1 MKLFVVFGVL
11 AVIMQSFS
19 CAPLQSSG
27 SSIITINGGPTI
39 KTTYTNGKAEY
50 FIDGKPTTEQQ
61 VKDILAKANTENG
74 ITSMGSVNIG
84 GEMSPKEQKAFDQKM
99 GNFEKN
105 MAKQMEHMREQMAQ
119 TMGNFEKPG
128 WPFNQ

>member
-11 AVIMQSFS
+11 AVVVQSFS

-50 FIDGKPTTEQQ
+50 FIDGKPATEQQ
-61 VKDILAKANTENG
+61 IKDILAKANTENG

-84 GEMSPKEQKAFDQKM
+84 GEMTAEEQKA
-99 GNFEKN
+99 FEKN

-119 TMGNFEKPG
+119 AMGHMEKSG